1 MKKLHRA
8 LLKALHP
15 DKIAAPAGE
24 SEEERERRVRDVVNP
39 RFHALDDA
47 WSAWKA
53 GAGRAGGHRVAFSG
67 QGTFKAF
74 ATVSRPDVQDV

>member
-1 MKKLHRA
+1 MVYLHAIKCCNRDVCLQISEEDVKKLHRA

-39 RFHALDDA
+39 RFHGVNEA
-47 WSAWKA
+47 
-53 GAGRAGGHRVAFSG
+53 
-67 QGTFKAF
+67 
-74 ATVSRPDVQDV
+74 